1 MWKYVRASMSLTGY
15 LPPMCDVL
23 TGAGGR
29 PVVHL
34 LCDGGYVNNLP
45 ADVMQRELGAAT
57 ILAVDVGSAAPF
69 AYHDYG
75 PSLRGMTL
83 LLRRLTAWWLGHDG
97 PGDVPSMAAI
107 ASQLAFLSAEWQ
119 RDEARARHIDLYMR
133 PPLAQ
138 YGLLDYAKLS
148 EIQTIGYNHAK
159 AAVQKWKRE
168 LRQRND
174 PRVVIFDLADSADAI
189 PRLPASSATSTR
201 NAPAAGGRRSLREAI
216 GSPTPARRTPR
227 ATEVGSSLVWR
238 GRRLKSQLANHV
250 EAVRDGL
257 VAARRSRSFSGAR
270 MLRDRDLE
278 IDNPLR

>member
-1 MWKYVRASMSLTGY
+1 
-15 LPPMCDVL
+15 MCDVL
-23 TGAGGR
+23 PGADGR

-83 LLRRLTAWWLGHDG
+83 LLRRLTAWWLGRDG

-119 RDEARARHIDLYMR
+119 RDEARARHIDVYMR

-148 EIQTIGYNHAK
+148 EIQTIGYTHAK

-174 PRVVIFDLADSADAI
+174 PRVVVFDLADIADAI
-189 PRLPASSATSTR
+189 PRIPASSSTCTL
-201 NAPAAGGRRSLREAI
+201 NAPAGGRRSLWEAI
-216 GSPTPARRTPR
+216 GSPISTRRSPR
-227 ATEVGSSLVWR
+227 AVEPGSGLVWR
-238 GRRLKSQLANHV
+238 GRRLKSQLATHV

-257 VAARRSRSFSGAR
+257 VAARRTRSFNGAGA
-270 MLRDRDLE
+270 LRSLDHE

>member
-23 TGAGGR
+23 PGAGGR

-45 ADVMQRELGAAT
+45 ADVMQRELGAGT

-69 AYHDYG
+69 VYRDYG

-83 LLRRLTAWWLGHDG
+83 LLRRLAAWVLGYDG
-97 PGDVPSMAAI
+97 PGDPPSMAAI

-119 RDEARARHIDLYMR
+119 RDEARARHIDVYMR
-133 PPLAQ
+133 PPLTK

-148 EIQTIGYNHAK
+148 EIQTIGYTHAK
-159 AAVQKWKRE
+159 TALQKWKRE
-168 LRQRND
+168 LRMRND
-174 PRVVIFDLADSADAI
+174 PRVVIFDLADNAVGI
-189 PRLPASSATSTR
+189 PRLPASASTTFK
-201 NAPAAGGRRSLREAI
+201 APVAGGRRSLWEAI
-216 GSPTPARRTPR
+216 GSPRPARRSPR
-227 ATEVGSSLVWR
+227 GAAEPGSGLVWR
-238 GRRLKSQLANHV
+238 GRRLGSRLADQV
-250 EAVRDGL
+250 EAVRHGL
-257 VAARRSRSFSGAR
+257 VSARRSHSFAATKTRRSW
-270 MLRDRDLE
+270 DLE